1 MSSLRK
7 QAKQLADYYVVWL
20 MFPAVKLGRRPAKP
34 DQKPVLRRL
43 KEITKMITKLKNKNL
58 QFEYMNKVDVS
69 VYLDW
74 MISSEG
80 VPLG

>member
-20 MFPAVKLGRRPAKP
+20 MFPEVKLGRRPAKP

-74 MISSEG
+74 MMSSEG